1 MGTFDGARD
10 PASGMLGVSSTRKTR
25 KMTSPDDQELL
36 AVVERRFAIVEQRFA
51 DLAERIDDSRT
62 ENLQRFDRL
71 EGEVRQN
78 GQRLDRVEGEVRHAH
93 VRIESLDGA
102 VRLVAEGVASV
113 DDKLDRF
120 RIEVGH
126 EFEGVR
132 AEIRLSYGKL
142 DQRITAVEGR

>member
-1 MGTFDGARD
+1 MAEN
-10 PASGMLGVSSTRKTR
+10 
-25 KMTSPDDQELL
+25 QELL
-36 AVVERRFAIVEQRFA
+36 SVLERRFS
-51 DLAERIDDSRT
+51 DLAESIDESRA
-62 ENLQRFDRL
+62 EARERFDRV
-71 EGEVRQN
+71 EGGVREN

-113 DDKLDRF
+113 DEKLERF
-120 RIEVGH
+120 RTEVGH

-142 DQRITAVEGR
+142 DQRITALEGR

>member
-1 MGTFDGARD
+1 
-10 PASGMLGVSSTRKTR
+10 
-25 KMTSPDDQELL
+25 MTLPDDQELL

-62 ENLQRFDRL
+62 ENRQRFDRL
-71 EGEVRQN
+71 EG
-78 GQRLDRVEGEVRHAH
+78 GVRHAH

-120 RIEVGH
+120 RVEVGH
-126 EFEGVR
+126 EFEDVR

-142 DQRITAVEGR
+142 DQRITALEGR

>member
-1 MGTFDGARD
+1 MAEN
-10 PASGMLGVSSTRKTR
+10 
-25 KMTSPDDQELL
+25 QELL
-36 AVVERRFAIVEQRFA
+36 SVLERRFS
-51 DLAERIDDSRT
+51 DLAESIDESRA
-62 ENLQRFDRL
+62 EARERFDRL

-78 GQRLDRVEGEVRHAH
+78 GQRLDRVEGGVRENGQRLDRLEGEVRHAH

-113 DDKLDRF
+113 DDKLERF
-120 RIEVGH
+120 RTEVGH

-142 DQRITAVEGR
+142 DQRITALEGR